1 MIIIRSRT
9 ILARRKF
16 PLNSGLGGRNRRF
29 EMNVDNNIG
38 SDMKILR
45 FVNFFFFVFL
55 GWLEFWRN
63 FGLRISENFETRNA
77 TMMHEL

>member
-16 PLNSGLGGRNRRF
+16 PLNSGGRNRRF
-29 EMNVDNNIG
+29 EMDVDNIG

-45 FVNFFFFVFL
+45 FVNFFFFLFSSA
-55 GWLEFWRN
+55 GWN
-63 FGLRISENFETRNA
+63 FGEILDYEYRKILRRV
-77 TMMHEL
+77 MLR

>member
-16 PLNSGLGGRNRRF
+16 PLNSGGRNRRF
-29 EMNVDNNIG
+29 EMDVDNNIG

-45 FVNFFFFVFL
+45 FVNFFFLFSSA
-55 GWLEFWRN
+55 GCN
-63 FGLRISENFETRNA
+63 FGEILDYEYRKILRRV
-77 TMMHEL
+77 MLR

>member
-16 PLNSGLGGRNRRF
+16 PLNSGGRNRRF
-29 EMNVDNNIG
+29 EMDVDNIG

-45 FVNFFFFVFL
+45 FVNFFFFLFSSA
-55 GWLEFWRN
+55 GWN
-63 FGLRISENFETRNA
+63 FGEILDYEYRKILRVMLR
-77 TMMHEL
+77 

>member
-16 PLNSGLGGRNRRF
+16 PLNSGGRNRRF
-29 EMNVDNNIG
+29 EMDVDNIG

-45 FVNFFFFVFL
+45 FVNFFFFVL
-55 GWLEFWRN
+55 SAGWN
-63 FGLRISENFETRNA
+63 FGEILDYEYRKILRRV
-77 TMMHEL
+77 MLR

>member
-16 PLNSGLGGRNRRF
+16 PLNSGGRNRRF
-29 EMNVDNNIG
+29 EMDVDNNIG

-55 GWLEFWRN
+55 GVVVILEKFWITN
-63 FGLRISENFETRNA
+63 IGKF
-77 TMMHEL
+77 

>member
-16 PLNSGLGGRNRRF
+16 PLNSGGRNRRF
-29 EMNVDNNIG
+29 EMDVDNNIG

-45 FVNFFFFVFL
+45 FVNFFFFCFPRR
-55 GWLEFWRN
+55 GCN
-63 FGLRISENFETRNA
+63 FGEILDYEYRKILRRV
-77 TMMHEL
+77 MLR

>member
-55 GWLEFWRN
+55 GMVAILEKFWITN
-63 FGLRISENFETRNA
+63 IGKF
-77 TMMHEL
+77 

>member
-16 PLNSGLGGRNRRF
+16 PLNSGGRNRRF
-29 EMNVDNNIG
+29 EMDVDNNIG

-45 FVNFFFFVFL
+45 FVNFFFVFL
-55 GWLEFWRN
+55 GWLQFWRN

>member
-16 PLNSGLGGRNRRF
+16 PLNSGVGGRNRRF
-29 EMNVDNNIG
+29 EMDVDNNIG

-45 FVNFFFFVFL
+45 FVNFFFLVFL
-55 GWLEFWRN
+55 GVVAILEKFSITN
-63 FGLRISENFETRNA
+63 IDTKF
-77 TMMHEL
+77 

>member
-16 PLNSGLGGRNRRF
+16 PLNSGGRNRRF
-29 EMNVDNNIG
+29 EMDVDNNIG

-45 FVNFFFFVFL
+45 FVNFFFFLFSSA
-55 GWLEFWRN
+55 GWN
-63 FGLRISENFETRNA
+63 FGEILDYEYRKILRVMLR
-77 TMMHEL
+77 

>member
-16 PLNSGLGGRNRRF
+16 PLNSGGRNRRF
-29 EMNVDNNIG
+29 EMDVDNNIG

-55 GWLEFWRN
+55 GWLQFWRN
-63 FGLRISENFETRNA
+63 FGLRISKNFESNA

>member
-16 PLNSGLGGRNRRF
+16 PLNSGGRNRRF
-29 EMNVDNNIG
+29 EMDVDNNIG

-45 FVNFFFFVFL
+45 FVNFFFCFPRLVAI
-55 GWLEFWRN
+55 LEKFWITN
-63 FGLRISENFETRNA
+63 IGKF
-77 TMMHEL
+77 